1 MTLKLKKIYEMINRG
16 RSKRDLISDVA
27 IGLALKDLVPATI
40 LANNSNKGT
49 DTIRYR
55 DEGKG
60 RQYYYRFPSLEIC
73 RKHMDKLMNSDRDW
87 SECLQ
92 DTWEREPFDRN
103 IRSPVFDAVENDRS
117 VQALSRLAKIVDNT
131 KPDSTE
137 YRREAS

>member
-1 MTLKLKKIYEMINRG
+1 
-16 RSKRDLISDVA
+16 
-27 IGLALKDLVPATI
+27 
-40 LANNSNKGT
+40 
-49 DTIRYR
+49 
-55 DEGKG
+55 
-60 RQYYYRFPSLEIC
+60 
-73 RKHMDKLMNSDRDW
+73 MNSDRDW

-137 YRREAS
+137 